1 MALGQSPAEAQA
13 NFAVSA
19 FTTNNP
25 GVGLIEFETETTSR
39 S

>member
-1 MALGQSPAEAQA
+1 MALGQSAAEAQA

-25 GVGLIEFETETTSR
+25 GAGLSSSR
-39 S
+39 P